1 MAYTK
6 TTWASG
12 DVVTA
17 DKLNNAESGIETAQ
31 ETADAA
37 LAAFAP
43 EYDDTATYAVGD
55 LCVYDSKLYACSTAI
70 DTAEDFNA
78 DHWTA
83 TTIAAVI
90 AAL

>member
-17 DKLNNAESGIETAQ
+17 EKLNNAESGIETAQ

-43 EYDDTATYAVGD
+43 AYDNTAIYALGD
-55 LCVYDSKLYACSTAI
+55 LCVNEGVLYACSTAI
-70 DTAEDFNA
+70 DTAEDFDA